1 MTDTGAV
8 LYSVA
13 MRAQRH
19 IRIIDDEAS
28 VRVLLRALL
37 QREGYRVSEV
47 TNPISVQERDTENPP
62 DLVIVDLNMRG
73 LDGFGVCR
81 EYKREGVKPV
91 PVLVLSGYTDPENR
105 TKAKEAGAD
114 AFMSKPVDAPK
125 LLGTISELLSQGQD
139 TE

>member
-1 MTDTGAV
+1 
-8 LYSVA
+8 
-13 MRAQRH
+13 MRAQPH

-47 TNPISVQERDTENPP
+47 DNPLSVQVRDTDNPP

-81 EYKREGVKPV
+81 EFKRAGVKPV
-91 PVLVLSGYTDPENR
+91 PVLVLSGYSDPENR
-105 TKAKEAGAD
+105 AKAEEAGAD

-125 LLGTISELLSQGQD
+125 LLGTISELLSRSQETD
-139 TE
+139 